1 MKFTRYVLASSER
14 RQRERKREEAVCV
27 RVRVCVCACVRV
39 CVCACVILQPWNSCR
54 ERIAET
60 LTMSEPLRKLKQV
73 KAGQRAAATRE
84 INEKKVPLGVYG
96 VSRNSKINAIRSSS
110 LEKLEKMWSP
120 HAEILDG
127 VRIVRRI

>member
-1 MKFTRYVLASSER
+1 MPLQSVDRER
-14 RQRERKREEAVCV
+14 ERERKLFVC
-27 RVRVCVCACVRV
+27 VCVCACVRV

-60 LTMSEPLRKLKQV
+60 L